1 MLLLLLLLFSM
12 LLYEVIIPKSWAI
25 KVSSQTV
32 TYFGPGSQ
40 GALQNMLCYWA
51 RAKRNTVRQ
60 WEQHED
66 DYQGHQ

>member
-1 MLLLLLLLFSM
+1 MLLLLLFLM

-25 KVSSQTV
+25 KVSLQAV

-60 WEQHED
+60 WEQCED
-66 DYQGHQ
+66 DYKCHQ